1 MQSNEK
7 KVEREMGAVVAGSE
21 GLFGTARPHNN
32 NSRAGEC
39 RSERRESSPF
49 KAFAS
54 T

>member
-7 KVEREMGAVVAGSE
+7 KVERDGAVVAGSE